1 MLSSGLTEWAKST
14 GQVQNRNG
22 ISGEPFVSGKIS
34 AALLWSIRVRTKLS
48 AFLVA
53 AVAFLSPMQMLAH
66 HGAAGYDTT
75 KLVTIKGVVTDFHF
89 GNPHVELSLDV
100 KKDDGSVENWQG
112 ELNSPNI
119 LARAAGWNRN
129 TLKPR
134 DEVILVGY
142 RSKNGLKV
150 LRLEKVS
157 LSDGT
162 ELFPKGGNGVE
173 RY

>member
-1 MLSSGLTEWAKST
+1 MRA
-14 GQVQNRNG
+14 
-22 ISGEPFVSGKIS
+22 I
-34 AALLWSIRVRTKLS
+34 LS

-53 AVAFLSPMQMLAH
+53 AVVLLSAIQGFAH
-66 HGAAGYDTT
+66 HGTAGYDTT
-75 KLVTIKGVVTDFHF
+75 KLVTIKGVITDFHF
-89 GNPHVELSLDV
+89 GNPHVEISLDV
-100 KKDDGSVENWQG
+100 KKDDGSIENWQG

>member
-1 MLSSGLTEWAKST
+1 LFIL
-14 GQVQNRNG
+14 
-22 ISGEPFVSGKIS
+22 F
-34 AALLWSIRVRTKLS
+34 AAAIAL
-48 AFLVA
+48 
-53 AVAFLSPMQMLAH
+53 LSPMQGFAH
-66 HGAAGYDTT
+66 HGTAGYDTT
-75 KLVTIKGVVTDFHF
+75 KLVTIKGVVTEFHF
-89 GNPHVELSLDV
+89 NNPHVEISLDV
-100 KKDDGSVENWQG
+100 KKDDGSVESWQG

-119 LARAAGWNRN
+119 LARASGWNRN

-157 LSDGT
+157 LADGT
-162 ELFPKGGNGVE
+162 ELFPKDGNGVE

>member
-1 MLSSGLTEWAKST
+1 MPCPF
-14 GQVQNRNG
+14 
-22 ISGEPFVSGKIS
+22 ISGNIRPR
-34 AALLWSIRVRTKLS
+34 LLWSIRVRVTL
-48 AFLVA
+48 AVFLVV
-53 AVAFLSPMQMLAH
+53 AVALLAPMQGFAH
-66 HGAAGYDTT
+66 HGTAGYDTT
-75 KLVTIKGVVTDFHF
+75 KLVTIKGIVTDFHF
-89 GNPHVELSLDV
+89 GNPHVEISLDV

-134 DEVILVGY
+134 DEVNLVGY

>member
-1 MLSSGLTEWAKST
+1 MH
-14 GQVQNRNG
+14 
-22 ISGEPFVSGKIS
+22 
-34 AALLWSIRVRTKLS
+34 
-48 AFLVA
+48 AF
-53 AVAFLSPMQMLAH
+53 AH

-75 KLVTIKGVVTDFHF
+75 KLITIRGVVTDFLF
-89 GNPHVELSLDV
+89 GNPHVEISIDV
-100 KKDDGSVENWQG
+100 KKDDGSIENWQG

-119 LARAAGWNRN
+119 LARASGWNKN

-142 RSKNGLKV
+142 RSKNGLRV

>member
-1 MLSSGLTEWAKST
+1 MKRPTPLIS
-14 GQVQNRNG
+14 QN
-22 ISGEPFVSGKIS
+22 PGKIS
-34 AALLWSIRVRTKLS
+34 ARLLWSIHVRVKLPV
-48 AFLVA
+48 FLVA
-53 AVAFLSPMQMLAH
+53 AVALVSPMDTFAH

-75 KLVTIKGVVTDFHF
+75 KLVTIKGVVTDFQF
-89 GNPHVELSLDV
+89 RNPHVEISLDV
-100 KKDDGSVENWQG
+100 KNGDGSVENWQG

>member
-1 MLSSGLTEWAKST
+1 VSAK
-14 GQVQNRNG
+14 
-22 ISGEPFVSGKIS
+22 
-34 AALLWSIRVRTKLS
+34 LL
-48 AFLVA
+48 AFLA
-53 AVAFLSPMQMLAH
+53 ATLFLLCPMLTFAH

-75 KLVTIKGVVTDFHF
+75 KIVTIKGTVTDFHF
-89 GNPHVELSLDV
+89 SNPHVEISLNV
-100 KKDDGSVENWQG
+100 KKDDGSVESWQG

-119 LARAAGWNRN
+119 LSRAAGWKSN
-129 TLKPR
+129 TLKPL

-142 RSKNGLKV
+142 RAKNGLKI

-162 ELFPKGGNGVE
+162 ELFPKSGNGVE

>member
-1 MLSSGLTEWAKST
+1 MPRVVRVPGGVGPTISAGPFISAKI
-14 GQVQNRNG
+14 G
-22 ISGEPFVSGKIS
+22 
-34 AALLWSIRVRTKLS
+34 AALLWSIGVRTKLS

-53 AVAFLSPMQMLAH
+53 AVALLSPMQTLAH

-75 KLVTIKGVVTDFHF
+75 KLVTIKGAVTDFRF
-89 GNPHVELSLDV
+89 GNPHVEISIEV

-134 DEVILVGY
+134 DGVVLVGY
-142 RSKNGLKV
+142 RSKNGLRV

>member
-1 MLSSGLTEWAKST
+1 
-14 GQVQNRNG
+14 
-22 ISGEPFVSGKIS
+22 VSARSCAFIA
-34 AALLWSIRVRTKLS
+34 AALVL
-48 AFLVA
+48 
-53 AVAFLSPMQMLAH
+53 LSPLQIFAH

-89 GNPHVELSLDV
+89 SNPHVEISLNV
-100 KKDDGSVENWQG
+100 KKEDGSVENWQG
-112 ELNSPNI
+112 EMNSPNI
-119 LARAAGWNRN
+119 LSRASGWNRN
-129 TLKPR
+129 TLKPL

-142 RSKNGLKV
+142 QAKNGLKV

-162 ELFPKGGNGVE
+162 EIFPKGGNGVE

>member
-1 MLSSGLTEWAKST
+1 LRAEVLQSRFSVGRKVETE
-14 GQVQNRNG
+14 
-22 ISGEPFVSGKIS
+22 ISVELFIYGKIR
-34 AALLWSIRVRTKLS
+34 ARLLWSIRVRAILS

-53 AVAFLSPMQMLAH
+53 AVVLLSAIQVFAH
-66 HGAAGYDTT
+66 HGTAGYDTT
-75 KLVTIKGVVTDFHF
+75 KLVTIKGVITDFHF
-89 GNPHVELSLDV
+89 GNPHVEISLDV

-142 RSKNGLKV
+142 QSKNGLKV

>member
-1 MLSSGLTEWAKST
+1 VHVKLPAFLAVTLF
-14 GQVQNRNG
+14 
-22 ISGEPFVSGKIS
+22 IVSGI
-34 AALLWSIRVRTKLS
+34 L
-48 AFLVA
+48 AF
-53 AVAFLSPMQMLAH
+53 AH

-75 KLVTIKGVVTDFHF
+75 KLVTIRGIVTDFHF
-89 GNPHVELSLDV
+89 SNPHVEISLDV
-100 KKDDGSVENWQG
+100 KKDDGSVESWQG

-119 LARAAGWNRN
+119 LSRASGWKSN

-142 RSKNGLKV
+142 RAKNGLKI

-157 LSDGT
+157 LADGT
-162 ELFPKGGNGVE
+162 ELFPKSGNGVE

>member
-1 MLSSGLTEWAKST
+1 LRAEVLQSRFSVGRKVETE
-14 GQVQNRNG
+14 
-22 ISGEPFVSGKIS
+22 ISVEPFISGKIC
-34 AALLWSIRVRTKLS
+34 ARLIWSIRVRAILS

-53 AVAFLSPMQMLAH
+53 AVVLLSAIQGFAH
-66 HGAAGYDTT
+66 HGTAGYDTT
-75 KLVTIKGVVTDFHF
+75 KLVTIKGVITDFHF
-89 GNPHVELSLDV
+89 GNPHVEISLDV